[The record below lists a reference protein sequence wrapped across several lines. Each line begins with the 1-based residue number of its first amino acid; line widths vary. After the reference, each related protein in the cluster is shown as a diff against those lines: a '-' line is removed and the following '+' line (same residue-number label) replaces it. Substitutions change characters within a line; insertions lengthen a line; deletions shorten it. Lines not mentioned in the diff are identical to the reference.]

1 MSNISKNEN
10 ISEFKEKI
18 LFPSQSIVGIC
29 NEISRNFEDLSEET
43 FEDIQ
48 QILSSSNKL
57 VSLIEH
63 YNDDMKA
70 QDISAF
76 DFQKIRHDIKNPIN
90 VVLGCSKLVL
100 EDSQDSDEEL
110 SVLIKQIIDISNDLT
125 MEVDALI
132 RSETYEQKDKTQKTS
147 LADLF
152 SSIDVSE
159 FKHDSNERLLGKRI
173 LIVDDDHINRGIFKR
188 RLTQRGYDV
197 YEKDSGANALN
208 FLMNNEV
215 DLILL
220 DLLMPDINGIEVLS
234 KLRSSDTLN
243 NIPVIIISGLD
254 DPRSIVSC
262 LRNGANDYLAKPVE
276 LSVLEIKVASVL
288 EKQILQDDLFRLA
301 NTDQLTGISNRRKII
316 DDLKTYDNQ
325 LKMHE
330 QAYAVAIFDID
341 HFKLINDTFGH
352 DAGDE
357 AIKFVAE
364 TISANVRKV
373 DLVGRLGGEEFL
385 CACQPISIDDMT
397 IICERIRTSVEKA
410 ELQINNAQ
418 ISMTISGGIAHSK
431 DMSGDYST
439 YLTFADEKLYE
450 AKNSGRNRIIL

>member
-29 NEISRNFEDLSEET
+29 NEISRNFEDLSKET

-70 QDISAF
+70 QDIGDF

-110 SVLIKQIIDISNDLT
+110 SVLLKQIIDISNDLT
-125 MEVDALI
+125 VEVDALI

-159 FKHDSNERLLGKRI
+159 FRHDFNERLLGKRI
-173 LIVDDDHINRGIFKR
+173 LIVDDDRINRGIFKR
-188 RLTQRGYDV
+188 RLMQRGYDV

-364 TISANVRKV
+364 TISANVRKE

-410 ELQINNAQ
+410 ELQIDNAQ
-418 ISMTISGGIAHSK
+418 ISMTISAGIAHSK
-431 DMSGDYST
+431 NMSGDYST

-450 AKNSGRNRIIL
+450 AKNGGRNRIIL

>member
-48 QILSSSNKL
+48 QILTSSNKL

-100 EDSQDSDEEL
+100 EESQDSDEEL

-159 FKHDSNERLLGKRI
+159 FKHDSNDESKNSDGEK
-173 LIVDDDHINRGIFKR
+173 FK
-188 RLTQRGYDV
+188 QGSND
-197 YEKDSGANALN
+197 ESE
-208 FLMNNEV
+208 NNE
-215 DLILL
+215 D
-220 DLLMPDINGIEVLS
+220 S
-234 KLRSSDTLN
+234 
-243 NIPVIIISGLD
+243 
-254 DPRSIVSC
+254 
-262 LRNGANDYLAKPVE
+262 
-276 LSVLEIKVASVL
+276 
-288 EKQILQDDLFRLA
+288 
-301 NTDQLTGISNRRKII
+301 
-316 DDLKTYDNQ
+316 
-325 LKMHE
+325 
-330 QAYAVAIFDID
+330 AY
-341 HFKLINDTFGH
+341 
-352 DAGDE
+352 
-357 AIKFVAE
+357 FVY
-364 TISANVRKV
+364 
-373 DLVGRLGGEEFL
+373 
-385 CACQPISIDDMT
+385 PIWT
-397 IICERIRTSVEKA
+397 
-410 ELQINNAQ
+410 
-418 ISMTISGGIAHSK
+418 
-431 DMSGDYST
+431 
-439 YLTFADEKLYE
+439 
-450 AKNSGRNRIIL
+450 